1 MSKVEVK
8 LGTKIDKAE
17 LLKTNI
23 SKLAILTAT
32 RVMKDEVEGQYEYG
46 AITQCPWCGHVGW
59 TSGLDSE
66 VYITVICGVCGQP
79 FQA

>member
-1 MSKVEVK
+1 MSKVEIK

-17 LLKTNI
+17 LLNTDI

-32 RVMKDEVEGQYEYG
+32 PRSEDAVEGQYAYS
-46 AITQCPWCGHVGW
+46 AMTQCPWCGHIGM
-59 TSGLDSE
+59 TYGLEST
-66 VYITVICGVCGQP
+66 VYVTVICGVCGQP